1 MNCIVNIANCLTI
14 ILKIVRSKVTIISIS
29 ISIIIIVVIAIT
41 IIGISC

>member
-14 ILKIVRSKVTIISIS
+14 ILKIVGSKVTITSIS
-29 ISIIIIVVIAIT
+29 ISIIVVIAIT